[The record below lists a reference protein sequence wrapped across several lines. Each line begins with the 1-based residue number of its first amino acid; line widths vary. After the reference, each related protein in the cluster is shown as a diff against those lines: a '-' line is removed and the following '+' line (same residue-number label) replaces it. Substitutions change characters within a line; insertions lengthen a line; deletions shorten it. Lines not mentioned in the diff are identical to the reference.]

1 MSKKIAWLVILAVVL
16 NLFAA
21 SAAVFAAKPTT
32 PNLAKGATAIGD
44 EYTIEDEDASMAIDG
59 TVEENSKWC
68 SVFQEDKWLALDLG
82 KKVEINRYI
91 LRLASEG
98 GETTDYN
105 LKDFVL
111 QKSDDN
117 ENWVD
122 VDKVEGNSAGIVD
135 RHVPNFSARY
145 VRIYITVPT
154 QTYDYAAR
162 IYEFE
167 LYNDPN
173 TPDPDG
179 GNNMKLK
186 INSNTMTVKRDG
198 QTETIELDAAPV
210 IKDSRTFLPIRAVVE
225 ALGGQLTWDQG
236 TQKITIT
243 SGTKT
248 IVMTIGRFT
257 ATINGT
263 TVFIDSSNI
272 SVAPYI
278 TNGRTMVPLR
288 FVSENL
294 GATVEFE
301 QATQTI
307 TLKFQ

>member
-32 PNLAKGATAIGD
+32 PNLALNAKAVGD
-44 EYTIEDEDASMAIDG
+44 EYTIEGEDGSMAVDG
-59 TVEENSKWC
+59 TVENNSKWC
-68 SVFQEDKWLALDLG
+68 SVFQEDKWLSLDLG

-105 LKDFVL
+105 LKDFKL
-111 QKSDDN
+111 QKSDDDKT
-117 ENWVD
+117 WVD

-135 RHVPNFSARY
+135 RFVTKFSARY
-145 VRIYITVPT
+145 VRIYVTVPS

-167 LYNDPN
+167 LYNDSS

-186 INSNTMTVKRDG
+186 INSNSMTLKKDG
-198 QTETIELDAAPV
+198 KTETIALDAAPV
-210 IKDSRTFLPIRAVVE
+210 IKDGRTFLPIRAVVE
-225 ALGGQLTWDQG
+225 ALGGSLTWDQK

-248 IVMTIGRFT
+248 IIMTIGKFT
-257 ATINGT
+257 ASINGT
-263 TVFIDSSNI
+263 TVFIDSNNI
-272 SVAPYI
+272 SVTPYI
-278 TNGRTMVPLR
+278 TAGRTMVPLR

-294 GATVEFE
+294 GASVEFE

-307 TLKFQ
+307 TIKFQ